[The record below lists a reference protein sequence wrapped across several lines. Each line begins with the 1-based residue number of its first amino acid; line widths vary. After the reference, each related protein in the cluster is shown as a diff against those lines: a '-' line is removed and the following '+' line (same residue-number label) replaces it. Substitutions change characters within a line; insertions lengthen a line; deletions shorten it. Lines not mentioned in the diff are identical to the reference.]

1 MRKIVAAY
9 QQKKFLAKNIFSF
22 IHQHNR
28 SDIEQLTT
36 LSKDFRA
43 QLKKDGFYI
52 SQIKTVEV
60 FS

>member
-1 MRKIVAAY
+1 MDSDLKNKTIDELEKIVAAY

-36 LSKDFRA
+36 LSKDFR
-43 QLKKDGFYI
+43 
-52 SQIKTVEV
+52 TN
-60 FS
+60 